1 MELGYACINSTLQNT
16 RGITTNRGMRQ
27 KTFNEKGLDYVSELA
42 LQNVKDLVTIIKWN
56 EEKDIK
62 LFRMSSDLFPWMTF
76 YDFTDLPDYTKIIN
90 LLKGAGVLAEKY
102 GQRLTFH
109 PSHFNALG
117 SPNPI
122 VVEKAIKELNKHGDI
137 MDIMGLSTTVYNKIA
152 NLLKGVGVLAE
163 KYNQRL
169 TFHPSHFNAL
179 GSPNPIVVEKAI
191 KELDKHSDIMDL
203 IGLSTTHYN
212 KINIHVGGA
221 YGDKPTTL
229 DRWCDSFY
237 KLKDNTKSRL
247 TIENDDKANMYS
259 VVELV
264 EGISKRTGVPV
275 VFDYYHH
282 KFCTGDL
289 TEQEALELAA
299 STWPEG
305 IVPCTHYSESRRK
318 EHLDES
324 IRAQAHSDLITGTI
338 ETYGNNIDVVVEAKH
353 KELAVLGYEG
363 R

>member
-1 MELGYACINSTLQNT
+1 MKIGYACINSTLQT
-16 RGITTNRGMRQ
+16 AGGITTNRGMRQ
-27 KTFNEKGLDYVSELA
+27 KTYNEKGLDYVSELA
-42 LQNVKDLVTIIKWN
+42 LQNCRDLVTIVKWN
-56 EEKDIK
+56 EEMGIK
-62 LFRMSSDLFPWMTF
+62 LFRMSSDLFPWMTL
-76 YDFTDLPDYTKIIN
+76 YDFTDLPDYNKIAN
-90 LLKGAGVLAEKY
+90 LLKGVGTLAAKY
-102 GQRLTFH
+102 NHRLTFH

-117 SPNPI
+117 SPNP
-122 VVEKAIKELNKHGDI
+122 V
-137 MDIMGLSTTVYNKIA
+137 
-152 NLLKGVGVLAE
+152 
-163 KYNQRL
+163 
-169 TFHPSHFNAL
+169 
-179 GSPNPIVVEKAI
+179 VVEKAI

-229 DRWCDSFY
+229 DRWCDNFY
-237 KLKDNTKSRL
+237 KLKDNTRSRL

>member
-62 LFRMSSDLFPWMTF
+62 LFRMSSDLFPWMT
-76 YDFTDLPDYTKIIN
+76 YYEFTDLPDYTKIIN
-90 LLKGAGVLAEKY
+90 LLKGAGILAEKY

-137 MDIMGLSTTVYNKIA
+137 MDLMGLSATV
-152 NLLKGVGVLAE
+152 
-163 KYNQRL
+163 
-169 TFHPSHFNAL
+169 
-179 GSPNPIVVEKAI
+179 
-191 KELDKHSDIMDL
+191 
-203 IGLSTTHYN
+203 YN

-221 YGDKPTTL
+221 YGDKQATL
-229 DRWCDSFY
+229 KRWIDSY
-237 KLKDNTKSRL
+237 YLLDDNTQKRL

-259 VVELV
+259 VKELYK
-264 EGISKRTGVPV
+264 GISEQCGVPI

-282 KFCTGDL
+282 KFCTGGL
-289 TEQEALELAA
+289 TEREALNLAI
-299 STWPEG
+299 STWPKG
-305 IVPCTHYSESRRK
+305 ITPCCHYSESRRD

-324 IRAQAHSDLITGTI
+324 IRAQAHSDLISSTI
-338 ETYGNNIDVVVEAKH
+338 CRYGNEVDVVVEAKH
-353 KELAVLGYEG
+353 KELAVLNYYKLGNI
-363 R
+363 

>member
-1 MELGYACINSTLQNT
+1 MKIGYACINSTLQAAG
-16 RGITTNRGMRQ
+16 GITTNRGMRQ
-27 KTFNEKGLDYVSELA
+27 KTFNEKGLNYVSELA
-42 LQNVKDLVTIIKWN
+42 LQNCRDLVTIVKWN
-56 EEKDIK
+56 EEMGIK
-62 LFRMSSDLFPWMTF
+62 LFRMSSDLFPWMTL
-76 YDFTDLPDYTKIIN
+76 YDFTDLPDYDKIAN
-90 LLKGAGVLAEKY
+90 LLKGVGVLAKKY
-102 GQRLTFH
+102 NHRLTFH

-117 SPNPI
+117 SPNPK
-122 VVEKAIKELNKHGDI
+122 VVEKTIKELN
-137 MDIMGLSTTVYNKIA
+137 
-152 NLLKGVGVLAE
+152 
-163 KYNQRL
+163 
-169 TFHPSHFNAL
+169 
-179 GSPNPIVVEKAI
+179 
-191 KELDKHSDIMDL
+191 KHSDIMDL
-203 IGLSTTHYN
+203 MGLSVTHYN

-221 YGDKPTTL
+221 YGDKQSAL
-229 DRWCDSFY
+229 DRWCNNFD
-237 KLKDNTKSRL
+237 KLSDNTKLRL

-282 KFCTGDL
+282 KFCTGGL

-324 IRAQAHSDLITGTI
+324 IKAQAHSDLINGPI

-353 KELAVLGYEG
+353 KELAVLNYGN
-363 R
+363 

>member
-1 MELGYACINSTLQNT
+1 MKLGYACINSTLQT
-16 RGITTNRGMRQ
+16 TGGITTNRGMRQ

-42 LQNVKDLVTIIKWN
+42 LQNCRDLVNIVKWN
-56 EEKDIK
+56 EEMGIK
-62 LFRMSSDLFPWMTF
+62 LFRMSSDIFPWMTF
-76 YDFTDLPDYTKIIN
+76 YEFEQLPDYNQIIN
-90 LLKGAGVLAEKY
+90 TLKGVGQLADKY

-122 VVEKAIKELNKHGDI
+122 VVEKAVKELNKHGEI
-137 MDIMGLSTTVYNKIA
+137 MDIMGLSNTV
-152 NLLKGVGVLAE
+152 
-163 KYNQRL
+163 
-169 TFHPSHFNAL
+169 
-179 GSPNPIVVEKAI
+179 
-191 KELDKHSDIMDL
+191 
-203 IGLSTTHYN
+203 YN

-221 YGDKPTTL
+221 YGDKKSTL
-229 DRWCDSFY
+229 NRWCDNFN
-237 KLKDNTKSRL
+237 KLNDNTQKRL

-259 VVELV
+259 VGELYW
-264 EGISKRTGVPV
+264 GIHKVVGIPI

-282 KFCTGDL
+282 KFCTGGL
-289 TEQEALELAA
+289 SEQEALLVAA
-299 STWPEG
+299 KTWPKG
-305 IVPCTHYSESRRK
+305 ITPCCHYSESRRE